1 MLRSLTL
8 RRLTLRRLMLRRL
21 MHSRLMCHKQ
31 GSLHCQCGSHFMW
44 KERTK
49 ESHVQFYYSE
59 IKSSI
64 SQTVSRNY
72 WQTSGKNSKEM
83 TVKRGKK
90 TLVPRRRCS
99 LLLHALI
106 VMYNTI
112 HLPTFPDFMEF
123 PGFVSCLLEKNQI
136 PKKNLQF
143 FLFQTSNGTPH
154 LNHNIIIH
162 RVAIRTSM

>member
-1 MLRSLTL
+1 M
-8 RRLTLRRLMLRRL
+8 LRRLMLRRL
-21 MHSRLMCHKQ
+21 MRHKQ

-49 ESHVQFYYSE
+49 ELHVQFYYSE

-72 WQTSGKNSKEM
+72 RQTRGKNSKEM
-83 TVKRGKK
+83 TVKRGKWS
-90 TLVPRRRCS
+90 LVPRRRCS

-106 VMYNTI
+106 VMYNTT

-143 FLFQTSNGTPH
+143 FFFRRLTGPH
-154 LNHNIIIH
+154 ISTTI
-162 RVAIRTSM
+162 